1 MTFLHT
7 HCEELSAEQQLEGVR
22 ALCRHLD
29 IVPAACR
36 DKPEFGPSFC
46 FTILTGIAKLVFLG
60 SRRGR
65 PPLPAGD
72 FERPVDEGV
81 AAEAAR
87 LGGLKGALQLIT
99 DAPALD
105 GPWEVGGEAEMGVLF
120 SAQRMARAL
129 LSQDQAAAAANV
141 AKWAAKQLRVMGM
154 LKTRLRQH
162 ARQNPHCAAQTSLL
176 AVHLARA
183 DPAMLSALRTAGML
197 DMIAKRQA
205 ELADSTLPQLG
216 AELEAALQGLKGGPP
231 PQAQQAAHHEEQ
243 QAQQAAQ
250 HEEQQAQQQVQ
261 EPPATEQQQAQQQQA
276 QEQPQPAA
284 TQEELL
290 ALPVRELKAQ
300 LAAAGIDSSGCT
312 EKAELVE
319 LLLQQQGASLT
330 GQQQQNGGST
340 AAGEE
345 AAPAVAAATEAAAA
359 AAAEQVLPKRCA
371 GCGAAS
377 GPAGQKLRRCSGCRA
392 VHFCSEQCQRV
403 AWPEHRAACRAA
415 AAQQ

>member
-1 MTFLHT
+1 M
-7 HCEELSAEQQLEGVR
+7 
-22 ALCRHLD
+22 
-29 IVPAACR
+29 
-36 DKPEFGPSFC
+36 
-46 FTILTGIAKLVFLG
+46 
-60 SRRGR
+60 
-65 PPLPAGD
+65 
-72 FERPVDEGV
+72 
-81 AAEAAR
+81 
-87 LGGLKGALQLIT
+87 
-99 DAPALD
+99 
-105 GPWEVGGEAEMGVLF
+105 
-120 SAQRMARAL
+120 
-129 LSQDQAAAAANV
+129 
-141 AKWAAKQLRVMGM
+141 
-154 LKTRLRQH
+154 
-162 ARQNPHCAAQTSLL
+162 
-176 AVHLARA
+176 HLARA

-205 ELADSTLPQLG
+205 ELADRWEVGNAWREPGLPGCHAWGAANCMDIASLQLRSVLCCSLCLPAACSTLPQLG